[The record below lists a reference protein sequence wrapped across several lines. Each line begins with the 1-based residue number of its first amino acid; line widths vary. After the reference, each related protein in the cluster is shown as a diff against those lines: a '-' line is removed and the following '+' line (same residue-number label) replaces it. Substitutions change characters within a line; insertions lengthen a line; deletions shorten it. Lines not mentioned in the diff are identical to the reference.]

1 MSQQF
6 DLFSF
11 SPTDSTGDDAGT
23 DPAAAASGP
32 ASHDGAH
39 FPVPPQAMASFP
51 SIDDSWHWAF
61 ESYGLMR
68 PTEVT
73 EIHVYRVIL
82 QSSRDKNACTRSVT
96 KAGPMSDPVQT
107 LGQIIEEWWDLEI
120 EEHDQSWKLS
130 SVNRACT
137 WSPNKDLSYPAY
149 VLTRKGNPFHLL
161 RPHGVIEV
169 LWGHRLWV
177 TAIALPKWIN
187 NYHCLGLFTQV
198 CGPMLASSCA
208 MWCDDTRLSE
218 ELILSVTLGPLSR
231 CTSKLI

>member
-6 DLFSF
+6 DLFSV

-39 FPVPPQAMASFP
+39 LPVPPQAMASIP
-51 SIDDSWHWAF
+51 SLDDSWHWAF

-82 QSSRDKNACTRSVT
+82 QSYRDKNACTRSVT

-107 LGQIIEEWWDLEI
+107 LGQIIEKWWDLEI
-120 EEHDQSWKLS
+120 EEHDQSWKFS
-130 SVNRACT
+130 SVNCACT

-149 VLTRKGNPFHLL
+149 VLTRMGNPFHLL

-169 LWGHRLWV
+169 LWGHRLRV
-177 TAIALPKWIN
+177 TAIALPKWA
-187 NYHCLGLFTQV
+187 HACLVV
-198 CGPMLASSCA
+198 CY
-208 MWCDDTRLSE
+208 
-218 ELILSVTLGPLSR
+218 VV
-231 CTSKLI
+231 